1 VWEDLLVPPVEFD
14 LQLKSG
20 RVHARRHGSPDAPL
34 VLAIPGLSANLM
46 GFEFLAEHLKTDA
59 LQFVGVDLRGRGL
72 SEVTAPGSYG
82 WINHAAD
89 ILEVADHL
97 GASSFSLLGHS
108 MGAAVAMTTV
118 WQAPARVDR
127 LVLVD
132 LCGVPDPSTAGPI
145 GAGVARLGAVAT
157 SAEQY
162 LAQIK
167 SVGVIQPWDEYW
179 ERYFRY
185 ELQRVDGGGVAA
197 RTSKAAVMED
207 VVFGSG
213 ALAFGDGAGVYG
225 LWPTLTM
232 PVLLLR
238 ATREM
243 LPGTGYI
250 VSQRDFE
257 RFPAMVPS
265 ATAVDIDANHYT
277 IATSEPAAIAIARFL
292 ERRD

>member
-1 VWEDLLVPPVEFD
+1 MPPTEFD

-46 GFEFLAEHLKTDA
+46 GFEFLAEHLKTDEV
-59 LQFVGVDLRGRGL
+59 QFVGVDLRGRGL

-97 GASSFSLLGHS
+97 GAATFSLLGHS

-213 ALAFGDGAGVYG
+213 AFAFGDSAGVYG
-225 LWPTLTM
+225 LWPSLTM

-238 ATREM
+238 AAREM
-243 LPGTGYI
+243 LPGTGFI
-250 VSQRDFE
+250 VSQRDFD
-257 RFPAMVPS
+257 RFPTMVPS

-292 ERRD
+292 ERRG

>member
-1 VWEDLLVPPVEFD
+1 MPPVEFD

-59 LQFVGVDLRGRGL
+59 VQFVGVDLRGRGL

-132 LCGVPDPSTAGPI
+132 LCGVPDSSTAGPI

-167 SVGVIQPWDEYW
+167 SVGVI
-179 ERYFRY
+179 
-185 ELQRVDGGGVAA
+185 
-197 RTSKAAVMED
+197 
-207 VVFGSG
+207 
-213 ALAFGDGAGVYG
+213 
-225 LWPTLTM
+225 
-232 PVLLLR
+232 
-238 ATREM
+238 
-243 LPGTGYI
+243 
-250 VSQRDFE
+250 
-257 RFPAMVPS
+257 
-265 ATAVDIDANHYT
+265 
-277 IATSEPAAIAIARFL
+277 
-292 ERRD
+292 